1 MKPSK
6 IALRTG
12 GFAVLTATLTLGAL
26 PALAGG
32 TAEPAPMPVEIPA
45 APAPVAGGDW
55 TGFYA
60 GAQIEY
66 GDVDLSGALT
76 ENGTG
81 GLAGLFAGYRY
92 DFGSYVIGGEL
103 DINAADVSLPA
114 AGGDLDMVSRL
125 GVEAGFD
132 AGPAL
137 FYGTVG
143 AAHASVDAGANTL
156 SGNGYFYGIG
166 VDYAVTDQ
174 IVLGAELLQHEFED
188 FDDVSGLDVGATT
201 FGISAALRF

>member
-12 GFAVLTATLTLGAL
+12 GIAALAATLSLGAL

-32 TAEPAPMPVEIPA
+32 TAEPAPLPVTIPA
-45 APAPVAGGDW
+45 APAPVSADW
-55 TGFYA
+55 SGFYA
-60 GAQIEY
+60 GAQLEY
-66 GDVDLSGALT
+66 GDVDVSGLLT
-76 ENGTG
+76 EEGTG
-81 GLAGLFAGYRY
+81 GLAGIFAGYRY
-92 DFGSYVIGGEL
+92 DFGSYVLGGEI
-103 DINAADVSLPA
+103 DINAADIDLPA
-114 AGGDLDMVSRL
+114 AGGSLDTVSRIGL
-125 GVEAGFD
+125 EAGFD

-143 AAHASVDAGANTL
+143 AARATVDAGADTL
-156 SGNGYFYGIG
+156 AGNGYFYGIG

-188 FDDVSGLDVGATT
+188 FDNTTGLDVGATT